1 MIEKLI
7 SKKDEETKEEANKK
21 INNNVTKNINIL
33 GEEISD
39 DILNKGIKKEEE
51 EIYQNDPKKIM
62 LKNKLLEQNKK
73 NNSELL
79 TESQLELAKFATK
92 SPDLFNFLKSL
103 IHNPQVS
110 QFMKNSP
117 EVKKLLETDPGVS
130 NLLNDTKLMDKLLTP
145 EIFQAFVQIV
155 EIDRNKDKIDNKNNI
170 FNDINNNDP
179 NNNIS
184 LLAPQQKKEDNFS
197 FNLKKEDNNGKKLND
212 MIKEQKKQLKQKIKY
227 FYTFPE
233 YYQENFNK
241 LKEMGYED
249 EKIKIAL
256 IINEGFLE
264 AALNYLDRHNK
275 NKNKDKNKNK
285 NQNDKEDEK

>member
-1 MIEKLI
+1 
-7 SKKDEETKEEANKK
+7 
-21 INNNVTKNINIL
+21 
-33 GEEISD
+33 
-39 DILNKGIKKEEE
+39 
-51 EIYQNDPKKIM
+51 M

-103 IHNPQVS
+103 INNPQVS

-130 NLLNDTKLMDKLLTP
+130 ILLNDTKLMDKLLTP
-145 EIFQAFVQIV
+145 KIFQTFVQIV
-155 EIDRNKDKIDNKNNI
+155 EIDRNKDKIDNNNI

-179 NNNIS
+179 NNNIN

-197 FNLKKEDNNGKKLND
+197 CNLKKEDNNGKNLND
-212 MIKEQKKQLKQKIKY
+212 MVEEQNKQLKQKIKY

-233 YYQENFNK
+233 YYQENYNK
-241 LKEMGYED
+241 LKEMDYED